1 MDRQTKHSPPL
12 GQRRP
17 AFPLRGKWGD
27 FADYRKF
34 VPSMNYCYFF
44 SLKLRLFMK
53 FVKQTKTNLQKKYLH
68 PSSLNRLTYIC
79 ASAMPRAKKGQQ
91 KVPILKKT
99 TVFFAPLEVI
109 TLCQV
114 PSDWVRIFDLRS
126 VDRWLR
132 GDS

>member
-27 FADYRKF
+27 FADYRKC

-44 SLKLRLFMK
+44 FLMEIKIIHE
-53 FVKQTKTNLQKKYLH
+53 VCKTNKDKSTEKISPPLLLKPPYIY
-68 PSSLNRLTYIC
+68 SIC

-114 PSDWVRIFDLRS
+114 PSDWARICI
-126 VDRWLR
+126 
-132 GDS
+132 

>member
-1 MDRQTKHSPPL
+1 MCTVNEL
-12 GQRRP
+12 LL
-17 AFPLRGKWGD
+17 F
-27 FADYRKF
+27 
-34 VPSMNYCYFF
+34 FF

-114 PSDWVRIFDLRS
+114 PSDWARIFDLRS